1 MKIVSECNVAVIS
14 KQLVDLAFRVFR
26 FSQFVG
32 DIDLPVRELVIQRS
46 NPFRDAC
53 FTRVNLLTATYIVL
67 VLRLPALFFT
77 FAGRRVLELSSN
89 SLDLMRYDSDSAAKV
104 L

>member
-1 MKIVSECNVAVIS
+1 MQMASECNVIIVS
-14 KQLVDLAFRVFR
+14 KQFVDFAFCIFR
-26 FSQFVG
+26 ISQFVG

-89 SLDLMRYDSDSAAKV
+89 SLDLMRYDSDSVAKV